1 MKCFGADGSGA
12 LFVVFVRV
20 RFTKLEA
27 VLVSVILVAGA
38 LAFNDI
44 LYKIL

>member
-1 MKCFGADGSGA
+1 MLRCRWFWGTFCG
-12 LFVVFVRV
+12 FVKV

-27 VLVSVILVAGA
+27 VLASVILVAGA

-44 LYKIL
+44 LYKF